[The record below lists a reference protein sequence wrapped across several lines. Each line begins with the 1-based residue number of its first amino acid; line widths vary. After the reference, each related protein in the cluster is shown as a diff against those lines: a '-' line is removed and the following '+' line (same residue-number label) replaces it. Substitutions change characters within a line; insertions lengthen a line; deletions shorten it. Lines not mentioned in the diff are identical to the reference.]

1 MRRRRFHLDDQ
12 ARRVDLGEVR
22 PSRELVDLVDVKEEP
37 AAENAL
43 DCALCAAGEAWSG
56 G

>member
-22 PSRELVDLVDVKEEP
+22 PSRELDELVHVQEVP

-43 DCALCAAGEAWSG
+43 DCALYAAGEAWSG